1 MPIISIFKKITDVNN
16 PFNKDVSYALKRIQ
30 EGKSKD
36 FVEQLRLM
44 SPEDYSKNK
53 SKLPVVC
60 FNGKFKSRSITGLIE
75 HSGLIILDFDKF
87 KTKEDA
93 IEFKDSILS
102 DEYIYSV
109 WISPSALGVKI
120 LVKIPG
126 NAKDHKGY
134 FQSLKKYFNHPNW
147 DDSGSDV
154 SRTCFES
161 YDPDIYINTE
171 SSKWTELEEPEIE
184 EIGTF
189 EPIVRMTSSNQI
201 VEKLLVW
208 WSKKYG
214 MTKGAKN
221 NNLHRL
227 ASAFN
232 DFGIDYNDALSECM
246 KFDEGGKQKEIEALV
261 RSAYKRPS
269 AGKAFEDTS
278 QKEKIEKMVR
288 SGKSVKDIEKV
299 YKDVDISRIKETL
312 DIDEFWFYNDK
323 GKVVLS
329 THKFKFWLEQNN
341 FFKYYPSEQSN
352 TFTFIKKDQNLL
364 EETNEK
370 RIKDYVLKNILDRSN
385 IGYGPYDYMA
395 SNSGYFK
402 PDFLSMLDTT
412 EVEIKE
418 DTSKECYLYF
428 KNCVVKVTS
437 DEIQKID
444 YLDLDGYVWRR
455 QIIDRDYEVFDHHES
470 EFRTYLWLASGKDV
484 QKYNSLK
491 SVIGYLL
498 HSFKTSA
505 NNKAIIFNDETI
517 SENPN
522 GGSGKGIFW
531 NGLKNMKKVSRIDGK
546 MFEPA
551 KTFPYQTVSTDT
563 QILVF
568 DDVKKNFNFE
578 NLFSLITEGITL
590 EYKGQDAITIPV
602 EKSPKI
608 LITTNYTVGGIGGS
622 FERRKFEVEMSSYF
636 SHKHTPLDEF
646 GHMLYSDWDQKEWL
660 RFDNFMIN
668 CEQYYLKNGLVKHN
682 FNNLEVRKFIKETSY
697 EFYEWSADRENLP
710 HNFRID
716 KTEFFTKFCNEY
728 QDFKKFLSQRKF
740 TQWLES
746 YGKYYNLKYT
756 SGRTN
761 TTRWID
767 FEDPTQPKDNDNEIP
782 F

>member
-44 SPEDYSKNK
+44 NPEDYAKNK

-87 KTKEDA
+87 KTKDEA
-93 IEFKDSILS
+93 IEFKNSILS

-126 NAKDHKGY
+126 ITENHKGY

-184 EIGTF
+184 EIGTY

-208 WSKKYG
+208 WTKKYG
-214 MTKGAKN
+214 MNKGSKN
-221 NNLHRL
+221 NNLHKL
-227 ASAFN
+227 SSAFN
-232 DFGIDYNDALSECM
+232 DFSIDYNDALSECM
-246 KFDEGGKQKEIEALV
+246 KYDEGGKQKEIESLV

-370 RIKDYVLKNILDRSN
+370 RIKDYVLKNILERSN

-418 DTSKECYLYF
+418 DTSTECYLYF
-428 KNCVVKVTS
+428 KNCVVKVTA
-437 DEIQKID
+437 DKIEKID

-455 QIIDRDYEVFDHHES
+455 QIIDRNYETFDHHES

-546 MFEPA
+546 MFEPT

-590 EYKGQDAITIPV
+590 EYKGQDAINIPV

-697 EFYEWSADRENLP
+697 EFYEWSSDRENLP

-716 KTEFFTKFCNEY
+716 KTEYFTKFCNEY

-746 YGKYYNLKYT
+746 YAKYYNLKYI

-767 FEDPTQPKDNDNEIP
+767 FEDPTQPRENDNDIT

>member
-1 MPIISIFKKITDVNN
+1 MTKIVSIFKSIKDPNS
-16 PFNKDVSYALKRIQ
+16 PFNKSVETCLKRIK
-30 EGKSKD
+30 EGNSKD
-36 FVEQLRLM
+36 LVEQLRLM

-60 FNGKFKSRSITGLIE
+60 FNGKFRARSITGLE
-75 HSGLIILDFDKF
+75 LHSGLCILDFDKF
-87 KTKEDA
+87 QTRQDA
-93 IEFKDSILS
+93 IDFKDSISS

-109 WISPSALGVKI
+109 WISPSALGVKT

-126 NAKDHKGY
+126 DPKTHKGY
-134 FQSLKKYFNHPNW
+134 FMSLKKHFNHANW

-161 YDPDIYINTE
+161 YDPRIYINPE
-171 SSKWTELEEPEIE
+171 SSIWTELEEPEIE
-184 EIGTF
+184 EIGTY
-189 EPIVRMTSSNQI
+189 EPIVRLASSNQI

-208 WSKKYG
+208 WTKKYG
-214 MTKGAKN
+214 MNKGSKN
-221 NNLHRL
+221 NNLHKL

-232 DFGIDYNDALSECM
+232 DFGIDQTDALSECM
-246 KFDEGGKQKEIEALV
+246 KYDEGGKTKEIESLV
-261 RSAYKRPS
+261 KSAYKRPS
-269 AGKAFEDTS
+269 AGKSFEDVAA
-278 QKEKIEKMVR
+278 KEKIEKMVR
-288 SGKSVKDIEKV
+288 SGKTLKDITKLHPEV
-299 YKDVDISRIKETL
+299 NVSRIKETL

-323 GKVVLS
+323 GKVNLS

-341 FFKYYPSEQSN
+341 FFKYYPSANSN

-370 RIKDYVLKNILDRSN
+370 RIKDFVLQDMLNRNN

-395 SNSGYFK
+395 SNNSYFK
-402 PDFLSMLDTT
+402 SEFLSMLDTT

-418 DTSKECYLYF
+418 DTATECYLYY
-428 KNCVVKVTS
+428 KNCVVKVTPES
-437 DEIQKID
+437 ITKID

-455 QIIDRDYEVFDHHES
+455 QIIDRDFESHDHHKS

-505 NNKAIIFNDETI
+505 NNKAIVFNDETI

-546 MFEPA
+546 MFEPT

-590 EYKGQDAITIPV
+590 EYKGQDAITVPV

-608 LITTNYTVGGIGGS
+608 LITTNYTIGGIGGS

-646 GHMLYSDWDQKEWL
+646 GHMLYSDWDKTEWL

-682 FNNLEVRKFIKETSY
+682 FNNLEVRKFIKETSF
-697 EFYEWSADRENLP
+697 EFYEWSQDRENLP

-716 KTEFFTKFCNEY
+716 KTEYFTKFCSEY

-746 YGKYYNLKYT
+746 YGRYYELKHT

-761 TTRWID
+761 STRWIE
-767 FEDPTQPKDNDNEIP
+767 FEAPKEPTPEADCP
-782 F
+782 Y

>member
-1 MPIISIFKKITDVNN
+1 MPIVSIFKKITDVNN
-16 PFNKDVSYALKRIQ
+16 PFNKGVEYALKRIQ

-44 SPEDYSKNK
+44 NPEDYAKNK

-60 FNGKFKSRSITGLIE
+60 FNGRFKSRSITGLVE

-87 KTKEDA
+87 KTTEEA
-93 IEFKDSILS
+93 IEFKNSILS

-126 NAKDHKGY
+126 IAENHKGY
-134 FQSLKKYFNHPNW
+134 FQALKKYFNHPNW

-161 YDPDIYINTE
+161 YDPEIYINPE

-184 EIGTF
+184 EIGTY

-208 WSKKYG
+208 WTKKYG
-214 MTKGAKN
+214 MTKGSKN
-221 NNLHRL
+221 NNLHKL

-232 DFGIDYNDALSECM
+232 DFAIDYNDALSECL

-261 RSAYKRPS
+261 KSAFKRPS
-269 AGKAFEDTS
+269 AGKAFEDTAS
-278 QKEKIEKMVR
+278 KEKIEKMVR

-352 TFTFIKKDQNLL
+352 TFTFIKKEQNLL

-418 DTSKECYLYF
+418 DTSTECYLYF
-428 KNCVVKVTS
+428 KNCVVKVT
-437 DEIQKID
+437 DEKIEKID

-455 QIIDRDYEVFDHHES
+455 QIIDRNFEPFDHHDS

-546 MFEPA
+546 MFEPT

-697 EFYEWSADRENLP
+697 EFYEWSSDRENLP

-716 KTEFFTKFCNEY
+716 KTEYFTKFCNEY

-746 YGKYYNLKYT
+746 YAKYYGLKYV

-761 TTRWID
+761 ATRWID
-767 FEDPTQPKDNDNEIP
+767 FEDPTQPKEDDNEIP

>member
-44 SPEDYSKNK
+44 NPEDYSKNK

-161 YDPDIYINTE
+161 YDPDIYINPE

-189 EPIVRMTSSNQI
+189 EPIVKMTSSNQI

-269 AGKAFEDTS
+269 SGKAFEDTS

-370 RIKDYVLKNILDRSN
+370 RIKDYVLKNILDRAN

-455 QIIDRDYEVFDHHES
+455 QIIDRNYEVFDHHES

-546 MFEPA
+546 MFEPT

-682 FNNLEVRKFIKETSY
+682 FNNLEVRKFIKETSF
-697 EFYEWSADRENLP
+697 EFYEWSSDRENLP

-740 TQWLES
+740 TQWLDS
-746 YGKYYNLKYT
+746 YGKYYNLKT
-756 SGRTN
+756 TAGRTN
-761 TTRWID
+761 STRWIE

>member
-1 MPIISIFKKITDVNN
+1 MPTVSIFKKITDVNN
-16 PFNKDVSYALKRIQ
+16 PFNKSVEYCLNRIR

-44 SPEDYSKNK
+44 NEEDYSKNK

-60 FNGKFKSRSITGLIE
+60 FNGRFKHRSISGIIE

-87 KTKEDA
+87 KTTEEA
-93 IEFKDSILS
+93 IEFKDSICS
-102 DEYIYSV
+102 DEYVFSV

-126 NAKDHKGY
+126 IIENHKGY

-161 YDPDIYINTE
+161 YDPEIYINYE
-171 SSKWTELEEPEIE
+171 SSRWTELEEPEIE
-184 EIGTF
+184 EIGTY
-189 EPIVRMTSSNQI
+189 EPLVRMTSSNQI

-214 MTKGAKN
+214 MNKGSRN
-221 NNLHRL
+221 NNLHKL

-232 DFGIDYNDALSECM
+232 DFSIDISDAMSEC
-246 KFDEGGKQKEIEALV
+246 KKLSNDLPEKEVTALV
-261 RSAYKRPS
+261 NSAYKRPS
-269 AGKAFEDTS
+269 AGKAFEDS
-278 QKEKIEKMVR
+278 QAVEKIEKMVR
-288 SGKSVKDIEKV
+288 SGKSVKEIEKLH
-299 YKDVDISRIKETL
+299 KDIDVSRIKENL
-312 DIDEFWFYNDK
+312 DIDEFWYYNDK

-341 FFKYYPSEQSN
+341 FFKYYPSAQSN
-352 TFTFIKKDQNLL
+352 TFTFIKKEQNLL

-370 RIKDYVLKNILDRSN
+370 RIKDYVLKNILERSN

-418 DTSKECYLYF
+418 DTLTECYLYF
-428 KNCVVKVTS
+428 KNCVVKVTG
-437 DEIQKID
+437 DNIEKID

-455 QIIDRDYEVFDHHES
+455 QIIDRNFEPFDHHAS
-470 EFRTYLWLASGKDV
+470 IFRTYLWLASGKDV

-546 MFEPA
+546 MFEPT

-608 LITTNYTVGGIGGS
+608 LILLLLVISNFQLTKYNS
-622 FERRKFEVEMSSYF
+622 FIHY
-636 SHKHTPLDEF
+636 
-646 GHMLYSDWDQKEWL
+646 
-660 RFDNFMIN
+660 
-668 CEQYYLKNGLVKHN
+668 
-682 FNNLEVRKFIKETSY
+682 
-697 EFYEWSADRENLP
+697 
-710 HNFRID
+710 
-716 KTEFFTKFCNEY
+716 
-728 QDFKKFLSQRKF
+728 
-740 TQWLES
+740 
-746 YGKYYNLKYT
+746 
-756 SGRTN
+756 
-761 TTRWID
+761 
-767 FEDPTQPKDNDNEIP
+767 
-782 F
+782 